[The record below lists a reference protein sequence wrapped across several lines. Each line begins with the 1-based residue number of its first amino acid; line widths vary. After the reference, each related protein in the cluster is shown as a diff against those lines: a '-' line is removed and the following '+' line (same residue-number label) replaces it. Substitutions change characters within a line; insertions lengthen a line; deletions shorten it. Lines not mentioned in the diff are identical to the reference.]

1 MPSLSQSWKDCPFP
15 VVTSI
20 ALMQTDVLI
29 SISMVLVAYFELAD
43 SKALES
49 FSFSLLFR
57 QVFCSFLYLCER
69 F

>member
-1 MPSLSQSWKDCPFP
+1 MSQWWKDCPSP
-15 VVTSI
+15 IVTSI
-20 ALMQTDVLI
+20 ALMQTNVLI
-29 SISMVLVAYFELAD
+29 SISMVPVAYFELAD

-57 QVFCSFLYLCER
+57 QVFCSFLYLCEW